1 MLNGKSLIV
10 MLALVAL
17 MFGGFVSSASAAVTI
32 DDLLAQ
38 IAALQ
43 AQLAALQG
51 SGGGTPHPIIPNT
64 PIFESHGNATFE
76 DNNGAGWWNLTQ
88 YDGRA
93 QVNIGAYSTERIV
106 SMQKSMTVDKYDPSM
121 FSFSVSM
128 RTLDTKV
135 PTGALNFSS
144 HSWSGDNSLSV
155 QVQDILQ
162 TIWVGWDEE
171 NQQPI
176 YRNEMQSTFHADLSA
191 SVTIN
196 SINDSFGH
204 WTAGWYDGE
213 GNLYFQQTGDEFT
226 VYGYGKFAG
235 ENPIAIGA
243 MMVQNGMASY
253 GTVPEPATMSLLAL
267 GLMGMIARR
276 RKRS

>member
-135 PTGALNFSS
+135 PTGALISALTPGVATIACPFRSRTFSRL
-144 HSWSGDNSLSV
+144 SGL
-155 QVQDILQ
+155 
-162 TIWVGWDEE
+162 VGMKRIS
-171 NQQPI
+171 NQFTGMRCSPPSTPI
-176 YRNEMQSTFHADLSA
+176 YPRASRLIRSTTASGIGRLGGTTAKAICIFSKPETNSPSTVTASLPAKTQLLS
-191 SVTIN
+191 
-196 SINDSFGH
+196 
-204 WTAGWYDGE
+204 E
-213 GNLYFQQTGDEFT
+213 
-226 VYGYGKFAG
+226 
-235 ENPIAIGA
+235 
-243 MMVQNGMASY
+243 
-253 GTVPEPATMSLLAL
+253 
-267 GLMGMIARR
+267 R
-276 RKRS
+276 